1 MKKILFVIAASFLSA
16 ICGAQQVDFGS
27 IMTNKDGDIHFS
39 EVVQVPNSTANDLYF
54 NAISW
59 VNDTYNSPKTVIQ
72 TNDKELGLITIK
84 AITNKGSFSY
94 TKFTMTIQVKDGRYK
109 YDIYDI
115 VIKMSGEYTAGMP
128 DKTYQTLMD
137 EGLDWKASAQKAF
150 GNIVSTLKKQ
160 MSSEV
165 EQW

>member
-1 MKKILFVIAASFLSA
+1 MAASLISI

-27 IMTNKDGDIHFS
+27 IMSQKDGDVHFS
-39 EVVQVPNSTANDLYF
+39 EVVQVPNVTSNDLYM
-54 NAISW
+54 NAITW
-59 VNDTYNSPKTVIQ
+59 VNNTYASPKSVLQ

-115 VIKMSGEYTAGMP
+115 VIKMTGEYTAGMP

-150 GNIVSTLKKQ
+150 GNIVTTLKKQ
-160 MSSEV
+160 MATEI

>member
-1 MKKILFVIAASFLSA
+1 
-16 ICGAQQVDFGS
+16 
-27 IMTNKDGDIHFS
+27 MTNKDGDIHFS